1 MADVLVDTSVW
12 IDFFRHERGRSGD
25 ILDNLLTEDR
35 SLLCGVV
42 EMEIFQGLHDK
53 ELREV
58 RSVFQLIPYIDT
70 TRADFIEAG
79 RLWNKLRRMGM
90 TIPPT
95 DCLIARLCMAGNLSL
110 FSLDT
115 HFDGIKGLKR
125 IGTDVQKKR

>member
-12 IDFFRHERGRSGD
+12 IDFFRSGRGRSGD
-25 ILDNLLTEDR
+25 ILDDLLAEDR
-35 SLLCGVV
+35 VLLCGVV
-42 EMEIFQGLHDK
+42 EMEIFQGLREK

-58 RSVFQLIPYIDT
+58 RSVFQLIPYLDT
-70 TRADFIEAG
+70 TREDFIKAG

-110 FSLDT
+110 LTLDN
-115 HFDGIKGLKR
+115 HFEKFKELKR
-125 IGTDVQKKR
+125 VDTDG